1 MPFAA
6 SQFSFPTH
14 DCALNRSRRDH
25 VVFCGEHRQTVLK
38 ILSSDFMSPSVVAY
52 ALDRLADLGIGH
64 VFGVPGDYAF
74 PINDAVEVHERLQWV
89 PSANELNAA
98 YAADGYARRR
108 GAGIVCT
115 TYGVGELSALNG
127 LMGSM
132 AERLPVFHLVG
143 TPSQRIVRQGLI
155 CHHTL
160 GDRNYERFES
170 ISASACC
177 VSARLTPENAVIE
190 LERVIDKALEQS
202 RPAYLTFPMD
212 LALMP
217 ITGTPIQG
225 SPIGE
230 INQHDSVPEELEA
243 VLDLLESRIAAAS
256 NPVVLPTITLKR
268 FGLVNSFEIFLK
280 TSGLAYATTPMDKS
294 LLSEDHPAFLG
305 MYNGKRSTPES
316 LQSIVEGADL
326 LIDLGGLVQE
336 DLNTGLWSG
345 SLNPN
350 RIISVHAD
358 WVQAGHQVFTSVS
371 ISDVLVGLTTRF
383 KKASKHLF
391 CCGKDRSVQP
401 ASLLPLS
408 EVNEAPT
415 SSMSFYPQLQQFLR
429 PSDLLVSDTGTC
441 LLKLNAIRL
450 PAGVA
455 MESQTL
461 WSSIGWGTPAALGCA
476 LAEPERRVVLVTG
489 DGAHQLTVQEIG
501 VMSFTGANPVVI
513 VLNNGLY
520 GVEALISETGHAY
533 NDLPPWR
540 YADLPAALGCEGWW
554 CGRAGT
560 VSELAQALEEIN
572 NHPGGAYLEV
582 MIPAEE
588 SQPLAEEII
597 ETIHQTTTP
606 HSMPPS

>member
-1 MPFAA
+1 
-6 SQFSFPTH
+6 
-14 DCALNRSRRDH
+14 
-25 VVFCGEHRQTVLK
+25 
-38 ILSSDFMSPSVVAY
+38 MSPSVVTY

-74 PINDAVEVHERLQWV
+74 PINDAVEVHPRLQWV

-127 LMGSM
+127 LMGAM

-160 GDRNYERFES
+160 GDQNYDRFEA
-170 ISASACC
+170 ISASASC

-190 LERVIDKALEQS
+190 LERVIDKALEES
-202 RPAYLTFPMD
+202 KPAYLTFPMD

-217 ITGTPIQG
+217 ITGKPIQG
-225 SPIGE
+225 SPIGQVD
-230 INQHDSVPEELEA
+230 QHASVSRELEA
-243 VLDLLESRIAAAS
+243 VLDLLEARIGAAS

-268 FGLVNSFEIFLK
+268 FGLVPALERFLEA
-280 TSGLAYATTPMDKS
+280 SGLAYATTPMDKS

-305 MYNGKRSTPES
+305 MYNGHRSTPAI
-316 LQSIVEGADL
+316 LGKVVEEADL
-326 LIDLGGLVQE
+326 LLDLGGLVLE

-345 SLNPN
+345 SLDSN
-350 RIISVHAD
+350 RLIAVHAD

-371 ISDVLVGLTTRF
+371 ISDVLAGLTERF
-383 KKASKHLF
+383 RKASPRLSSW
-391 CCGKDRSVQP
+391 GDQRVVQP
-401 ASLLPLS
+401 AALLPVS
-408 EVNEAPT
+408 EAMDQPT
-415 SSMSFYPQLQQFLR
+415 DSASFYPLLQRFLR
-429 PSDLLVSDTGTC
+429 PTDLLVSDTGTC
-441 LLKLNAIRL
+441 LLKLNSIRL

-461 WSSIGWGTPAALGCA
+461 WSSIGWGTPSALGCA

-489 DGAHQLTVQEIG
+489 DGAHQLTMQEIG
-501 VMSFTGANPVVI
+501 VMGFTDVKPVVI

-540 YADLPAALGCEGWW
+540 YAEIPSTLGCEGWW
-554 CGRAGT
+554 CGRAAT
-560 VSELAQALEEIN
+560 VAELEEALTSIN
-572 NHPGGAYLEV
+572 AHQGAAYLEV
-582 MIPAEE
+582 VIPAEE
-588 SQPLAEEII
+588 SQPLEEEVI
-597 ETIHQTTTP
+597 ETMHQTMTP
-606 HSMPPS
+606 HSTSHN